1 MKLFEIKA
9 DYSITMTLNNIV
21 RKQKAD
27 NIAEFM
33 VMARTLQAIQQG
45 QVPASLYDQSIQTS
59 KEVTDFLKQL
69 SATDIVKLASELI
82 LHLNGYQVAN
92 CIGWNTNEWINFFL
106 KREATD

>member
-33 VMARTLQAIQQG
+33 VMARTLQANSNFQG
-45 QVPASLYDQSIQTS
+45 S
-59 KEVTDFLKQL
+59 
-69 SATDIVKLASELI
+69 
-82 LHLNGYQVAN
+82 H
-92 CIGWNTNEWINFFL
+92 
-106 KREATD
+106 